1 MADVLLQLR
10 GISKSFGNNQVLK
23 NVNFD
28 LKAGEVHSVIGENGA
43 GKSTMMNIIYGLLK
57 ADSGEIYIEGKK
69 ADIKDCQD
77 AQHQGIGFVHQ
88 EIALCPEMTVAQN
101 VFMSK
106 INGMRTASID
116 YKKLNEEAQKIMD
129 SIVEGIDASRL
140 VEHLSISNQQ
150 VVEIARALSENC
162 KILILDE
169 PTASLSESE
178 TEALFAI
185 MRRLKE
191 RGIGIIYISHRLSE
205 IFEQCDRVTVLRDG
219 EMINTYAVKEVEAKQ
234 LVNDM
239 AGREISNLYPPKL
252 EENNG
257 EVLLKVTDLAD
268 VEGRFRDISF
278 ELRAGEILGFSG
290 LVGSGRTEIM
300 ETIVNLHRK
309 KSGTVVYD
317 NEELGGGKTSD
328 IYSKGLVYM
337 SEDRKNLG
345 LFLDM
350 DVEKNVAS
358 MHRDVFRR
366 GKKSVLI
373 EAARESD
380 AARHAIALL
389 NIKCMGKT
397 HRVGDLSGGNQQ
409 KVMVTKLFTKTPKV
423 VIMDEPTRGVDVG
436 AKSEIHTYL
445 RWLANQGMGIIIV
458 SSELNEIIGMCDR
471 VLVMRE
477 GEICAQATGDDINSN
492 YIMNYASGAYL
503 LEKQAEEE

>member
-1 MADVLLQLR
+1 MADVLLQLK
-10 GISKSFGNNQVLK
+10 GIGKSFGNNQVLK

-57 ADSGEIYIEGKK
+57 ADSGEIYIEGEKV
-69 ADIKDCQD
+69 DIKDSQD
-77 AQHQGIGFVHQ
+77 AQRLGIGFVHQ
-88 EIALCPEMTVAQN
+88 EIALCPELTVAQN
-101 VFMSK
+101 VFMSQ
-106 INGMRTASID
+106 INRMRKANID
-116 YKKLNEEAQKIMD
+116 YKKLNQDAQEIMD
-129 SIVEGIDASRL
+129 SIVEGIDAASL

-185 MRRLKE
+185 MKRLKA

-219 EMINTYAVKEVEAKQ
+219 EMINTYYVNAVEASQ

-239 AGREISNLYPPKL
+239 AGREITNLYPPKL

-257 EVLLKVTDLAD
+257 EVLLQVKDLAD
-268 VEGRFRDISF
+268 TEGRFNNVSF

-290 LVGSGRTEIM
+290 LIGSGRTEVM
-300 ETIVNLHRK
+300 ETIVNLRK
-309 KSGTVVYD
+309 RSGGTVIYD
-317 NEELGGGKTSD
+317 NEEIRGDKTSD

-350 DVEKNVAS
+350 DIEKNVVS
-358 MHRDVFRR
+358 MHRGVFKRD
-366 GKKSVLI
+366 KASFLI
-373 EAARESD
+373 EASKEED

-445 RWLANQGMGIIIV
+445 RWLANQGMGIIMV

-477 GEICAQATGDDINSN
+477 GEICAEAVGDDINST

-503 LEKQAEEE
+503 LEKQA